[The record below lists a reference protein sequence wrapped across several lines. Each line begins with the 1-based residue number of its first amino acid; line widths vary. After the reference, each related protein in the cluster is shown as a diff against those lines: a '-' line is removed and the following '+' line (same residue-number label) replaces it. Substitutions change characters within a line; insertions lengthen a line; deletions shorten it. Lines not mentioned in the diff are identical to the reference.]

1 MTASS
6 VSAPQ
11 SGAAAFSGASL
22 TRGKG
27 TLYGVEAARGIAAT
41 LVVFYHSAL
50 HLESQIG
57 TRILY
62 GIAHFGHAGV
72 DFFFVLSG
80 FIITYVHHRDFG
92 RPERLSHYAQRRF
105 TRVFPF
111 YWLVLAYT
119 LAGLWLLHR
128 SRAPGGLETAYNI
141 LLLPHANDPVVGGAW
156 TLVFEVT
163 FYAAMAT
170 AVCSRMAG
178 AIVLAIWLLLVLAG
192 FAGFDGRSVNA
203 VLGILC
209 APFSVE
215 FFLGIT
221 AAAVLLTRTVPRSG
235 FVLTAGI
242 GAFALAA
249 AAEVTGAL
257 NGYGAW
263 ARIAY
268 GVPSMMVV
276 LGLVEL
282 ERSGGLRVRA
292 PLAMIGRSS
301 YAIYLVHLI
310 AIGLAFKFLSRL
322 VSPTPR
328 SAWVWWLGLSA
339 VAVLAGILA
348 SRWLEQPSIR
358 FFRRRLGG

>member
-1 MTASS
+1 M
-6 VSAPQ
+6 
-11 SGAAAFSGASL
+11 
-22 TRGKG
+22 
-27 TLYGVEAARGIAAT
+27 YGVEAARGIAAT
-41 LVVFYHSAL
+41 LVVFYHAAL
-50 HLESQIG
+50 HLEDHVG
-57 TRILY
+57 TRIFY

-80 FIITYVHHRDFG
+80 FIITYVHYRDFG
-92 RPERLSHYAQRRF
+92 RPGRLGHYAQRRF

-119 LAGLWLLHR
+119 LAVLWLLHR
-128 SRAPGGLETAYNI
+128 SQAPGSLETAYNI
-141 LLLPHANDPVVGGAW
+141 LLLPHAREPIVGGAW

-163 FYAAMAT
+163 FYAAVAV
-170 AVCSRMAG
+170 AVCNRVAG
-178 AIVLAIWLLLVLAG
+178 ATVMAIWLLLVVAG
-192 FAGFDGRSVNA
+192 FAGFDGASVNA
-203 VLGILC
+203 VFGLLC

-221 AAAVLLTRTVPRSG
+221 AAALLLTRTVPRSG
-235 FVLTAGI
+235 LVLTAGLVV
-242 GAFALAA
+242 FALAA
-249 AAEVTGAL
+249 AAEVAGVL

-292 PLAMIGRSS
+292 PLAVIGRSS

-310 AIGLAFKFLSRL
+310 VIGLTFKFLSRL

-339 VAVLAGILA
+339 FAVVAGILA

-358 FFRRRLGG
+358 FVRRRLGG

>member
-1 MTASS
+1 MTAPGVPASRLGETVLKGSS
-6 VSAPQ
+6 TS
-11 SGAAAFSGASL
+11 
-22 TRGKG
+22 RGRG
-27 TLYGVEAARGIAAT
+27 TLYGVEAARGIAAS
-41 LVVFYHSAL
+41 LVVFYHAAL
-50 HLESQIG
+50 HLEDHVG
-57 TRILY
+57 TRIFY

-80 FIITYVHHRDFG
+80 FIITYVHYRDFG
-92 RPERLSHYAQRRF
+92 RPGRLSHYVQRRF

-119 LAGLWLLHR
+119 LAVLWLLHR
-128 SRAPGGLETAYNI
+128 NQAPGSLETAYNV
-141 LLLPHANDPVVGGAW
+141 LLLPHAREPIVGGAW

-163 FYAAMAT
+163 FYVAMAV
-170 AVCSRMAG
+170 AVCSRVAG
-178 AIVLAIWLLLVLAG
+178 AIVMALWLLLVVAG
-192 FAGFDGRSVNA
+192 FAGFDGGSVNA
-203 VLGILC
+203 VLGLLC
-209 APFSVE
+209 APFSLE

-221 AAAVLLTRTVPRSG
+221 AAALLLTRTVPRG
-235 FVLTAGI
+235 GLVLAAGVV
-242 GAFALAA
+242 AFAISAV
-249 AAEVTGAL
+249 AEVTGLL

-282 ERSGGLRVRA
+282 ERNGRLRVHA
-292 PLAMIGRSS
+292 PLAVIGRSS